1 MEAQSTVTNREK
13 LRHHSQLNI
22 SFFYIQYMSFFNI
35 QFYENINFSCNYKVL
50 YFKLDNL
57 DLF

>member
-1 MEAQSTVTNREK
+1 MVAQSIVTNREK

-22 SFFYIQYMSFFNI
+22 SFFYIQYMSFFIFNFMKILTSHVNMNI
-35 QFYENINFSCNYKVL
+35 L

-57 DLF
+57 GLF